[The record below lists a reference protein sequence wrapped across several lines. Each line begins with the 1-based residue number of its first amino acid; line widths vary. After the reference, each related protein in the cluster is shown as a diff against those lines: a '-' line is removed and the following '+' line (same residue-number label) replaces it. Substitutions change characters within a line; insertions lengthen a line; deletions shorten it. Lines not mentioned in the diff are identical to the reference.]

1 MTAQRRLAWNLVGA
15 VAVAFVASLILTWL
29 LHARMTKRS
38 MLSLVDDLFSDV
50 EVHIRERVDSMM
62 LRRALMARDR
72 IYEMREQP
80 WWNDPDES
88 SRQLR
93 ALAKDLGLDEVS
105 VANDKGLLTHS
116 SRREEVGLLDFT
128 KVEGQ
133 AREFAALLDDKYEF
147 AQGIQPNTMRG
158 DIVKYVGVWLPD
170 GGFVQVGGEAQSV
183 RNISRTAV
191 TGLSH
196 GWHVSDGAG
205 GVYITTAKG
214 TIISHPEAG
223 REGGQWR
230 DPGEDCYCERRD
242 IEGFPVYI
250 VMPKRTAVVERRVLV
265 LTSAFLNGAAL
276 VFAAVFVGIVIA
288 SYVRTQLAAQRAKE
302 MKMASGIQEGAIPR
316 TFPPFPDERRVDVF
330 ADMNTAK
337 DVGGDFYDFYYT
349 GPTRITFLVA
359 DVSGKGVPAAL
370 FMMRAKTT
378 IKGISQTGKPLAD
391 AVREVNET
399 LCLDNGANMFVTAWI
414 GEIDMETGKVTY
426 VNAGHNPPLVLR
438 AKPGADGSRVSYLRT
453 NPGLMLGMMSGMP
466 YNSGTIMLEPGDALY
481 LYTDGITEQPDE
493 KNVLFGE
500 DRLKETIEGLL
511 SNGTELFTGARAT
524 LLKTVLAC
532 VQAHGLG
539 VEQADDCT
547 QLLLRYNG
555 PCAGQN
561 GDNLI

>member
-15 VAVAFVASLILTWL
+15 VATAFVASLILTWL
-29 LHARMTKRS
+29 LHARMTKRA
-38 MLSLVDDLFSDV
+38 MLALVDNLFSDV

-93 ALAKDLGLDEVS
+93 ELAEELGLDEVS
-105 VANDKGLLTHS
+105 VANEKGLLTHS
-116 SRREEVGLLDFT
+116 ARREEVGVLDFT
-128 KVEGQ
+128 KAEGQ
-133 AREFAALLDDKYEF
+133 AREFAALLDEKFEF

-158 DIVKYVGVWLPD
+158 EIVKYVGVWLPD

-230 DPGEDCYCERRD
+230 DPGEDSYCERRE

-414 GEIDMETGKVTY
+414 GEIDTETGRVTY
-426 VNAGHNPPLVLR
+426 VNAGHNPPLLLR

-453 NPGLMLGMMSGMP
+453 KPGLILGMMAGMK
-466 YNSGTIMLEPGDALY
+466 YTSETITLSPGDALY

-500 DRLKETIEGLL
+500 ERLRDTIEGLL
-511 SNGTELFTGARAT
+511 ANGTELFTGARST

-555 PCAGQN
+555 PRQGQN
-561 GDNLI
+561 PDSLV